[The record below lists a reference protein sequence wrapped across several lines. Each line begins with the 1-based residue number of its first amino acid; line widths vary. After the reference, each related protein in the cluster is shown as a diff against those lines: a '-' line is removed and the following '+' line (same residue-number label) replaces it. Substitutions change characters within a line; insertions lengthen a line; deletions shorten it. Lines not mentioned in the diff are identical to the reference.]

1 MARYYLDIVVGTQ
14 RIPDQDGY
22 EWPDAEVARD
32 RALQEIRSLL
42 SDRMVSLLDARDCHV
57 EVSDQAHRFL
67 FKVDL
72 SEAYGSKPEQ

>member
-1 MARYYLDIVVGTQ
+1 MARYYLDIVVGTR

-22 EWPDAEVARD
+22 EWPDAEIARKQ
-32 RALQEIRSLL
+32 ALEEIRSLL
-42 SDRMVSLLDARDCHV
+42 SNRMVGMLDAKDCHV

-72 SEAYGSKPEQ
+72 SEAYGSPPKQ